1 MNMMK
6 TSPFDTSSRC
16 STPLVNIEMP
26 GGDSWVPSRFNSRT
40 VDADGNT
47 ILWNSKAG
55 SISVFPAAQK
65 QALENYLSQGGVTG
79 GLDALGTYLKDRG
92 YIVST
97 TIHELRQ
104 FRVMFGEQHF
114 RSDAL
119 ELILLASEDCNLRCR
134 YCYEDFPRGMM
145 EERVRAGIKRLVE
158 TRVGGLKRLNIS
170 WFGGEPLYGLPAID
184 DLAGFFDEISQRHD
198 LQYSASMTTNGYL
211 LTPDVAERL
220 ISWRLKNFQITVDG
234 LAEQHD
240 HNRPG
245 RDGSGTFDTI
255 FGNLKAL
262 KASTL
267 QFFVRLRVNFDRDTH
282 PHLEKFMCF
291 LQEEIGS
298 DPRFGL
304 AFYGVGKWGGS
315 NDANLNVCGVF
326 EANDVR
332 AELQQSAYQKG
343 LKFNTL
349 ADRNLPG
356 QGVCYAARPF
366 NFVIG
371 ADGKVMKCTVALDKD
386 PSNIV
391 GFLSEDGTIEM
402 NHDRFSK
409 WVEPAFESDPNCQKC
424 HILPACQGMS
434 CPLLRFEHNTSP
446 CAATV
451 KHSIHHELVGALN
464 AKKASARQ
472 VAVGG
477 AR

>member
-1 MNMMK
+1 M
-6 TSPFDTSSRC
+6 
-16 STPLVNIEMP
+16 
-26 GGDSWVPSRFNSRT
+26 
-40 VDADGNT
+40 
-47 ILWNSKAG
+47 
-55 SISVFPAAQK
+55 SVFSPAQK
-65 QALENYLSQGGVTG
+65 DALERYLTQEGSTGKLDSFGNYL
-79 GLDALGTYLKDRG
+79 KERG
-92 YIVST
+92 YIVSKT
-97 TIHELRQ
+97 SDELRQ

-119 ELILLASEDCNLRCR
+119 ELILLSSEDCNFRCR

-158 TRVGGLKRLNIS
+158 SRVTSLKRLNIS

-184 DLAGFFDEISQRHD
+184 ELAPFFDEIATRHN

-211 LTPDVAERL
+211 LTPDVADRL
-220 ISWRLKNFQITVDG
+220 ISWRLRNFQITVDG
-234 LAEQHD
+234 LAEQHN

-245 RDGSGTFDTI
+245 RDGSGTFETI
-255 FGNLKAL
+255 FENLKAL
-262 KASTL
+262 KASSHK
-267 QFFVRLRVNFDRDTH
+267 FFVRVRVNFDRDTA
-282 PHLEKFMCF
+282 PHLEKLLCY
-291 LQEEIGS
+291 LEQEIGP
-298 DPRFGL
+298 DPRFGI

-315 NDANLNVCGVF
+315 NDADLNVCGVF

-332 AELQQSAYQKG
+332 AELQDSAYRKG

-391 GFLSEDGTIEM
+391 GILNEDGKIEM
-402 NHDRFSK
+402 NEDKFSK
-409 WVEPAFESDPNCQKC
+409 WVEPAFESDQNCQKC

-434 CPLLRFEHNTSP
+434 CPLLRFEYNASP

-451 KHSIHHELVGALN
+451 KHSIHHELVAALH
-464 AKKASARQ
+464 ARKAGARQ
-472 VAVGG
+472 VAVG
-477 AR
+477 AAS